1 MTRLLLVDNDR
12 LFADTFKAL
21 FSERGYE
28 VDTLPNGDALWD
40 LLRVQEFD
48 LVILDNYLDGR
59 SGVEILHLLNQ
70 IEEDTGWRKPPV
82 VLLTGDS
89 SVEMEVRARLAKT
102 DFFLL
107 KPCHFREIEE
117 LIEQVLHRRKVV

>member
-1 MTRLLLVDNDR
+1 MARLLLVDNDR

-28 VDTLPNGDALWD
+28 VDILPNGDSLWD

-117 LIEQVLHRRKVV
+117 RIEQVLKRRKVV